1 MLTLKHLTSKPAQI
15 SSLKQDKEKMDEEH
29 LLLKNTLKATSE
41 REQKSASNV
50 KKLQN
55 NIEVV
60 ESEKLYMTEQM
71 KQLNEDIINQ
81 KKHIENM
88 KQELIES
95 NQQVAY
101 YKREYAMSLKNL
113 KEARSDYQR
122 CHEKESEIMDRLMK
136 YRNQIGDVNDKLTSK
151 LTEIVSLMKKIQRL
165 EKKSREI
172 KREYEKSQDSLRL
185 CRIRTKDL
193 DHENKLL
200 KEEIR
205 ENQTRFIKMKNQA
218 DKVLRERDLIAT
230 QMYRKA
236 DENSLLEDQVSMLK
250 MSIERGTAMYNDR
263 MEDIRVMKI
272 EIQSLR
278 SQCNVLK
285 RGLQNTT
292 DMRHEVM
299 QLHRKLNQER
309 TKAKVLE
316 EEMTTPMNVHR
327 WRKLGH
333 KDPNRMELIRKCQRL
348 QRNCMK
354 EAAKNVKAEEIIKLL
369 EEKIERLQKN
379 LKTRPSSEVTE
390 KLMVT
395 RVR

>member
-1 MLTLKHLTSKPAQI
+1 MLTLKHLTFKPAQI